1 MKRRYDDG
9 EGEYTRGFEQQD
21 TDPESSLRSEALR
34 RIHARRNLAI
44 SALWFVL
51 INAML
56 VFFWVRNGG
65 GFFWPLFPI
74 VFWGLGLFWQAFD
87 AFGRGATEERI
98 QAEMRKLSGGRV

>member
-1 MKRRYDDG
+1 
-9 EGEYTRGFEQQD
+9 
-21 TDPESSLRSEALR
+21 
-34 RIHARRNLAI
+34 
-44 SALWFVL
+44 
-51 INAML
+51 
-56 VFFWVRNGG
+56 VRNGG